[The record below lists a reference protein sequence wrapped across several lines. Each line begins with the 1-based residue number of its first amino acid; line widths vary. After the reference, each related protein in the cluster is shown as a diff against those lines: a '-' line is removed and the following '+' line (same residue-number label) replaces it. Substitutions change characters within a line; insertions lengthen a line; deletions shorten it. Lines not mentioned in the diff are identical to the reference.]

1 MIYINVLRNVYT
13 SIYLIVQVVLKTLR
27 IMIYK
32 ITLIRLD
39 YANYKQ
45 SVSCNLQNYNNY

>member
-1 MIYINVLRNVYT
+1 MT
-13 SIYLIVQVVLKTLR
+13 
-27 IMIYK
+27 YK

-45 SVSCNLQNYNNY
+45 SVSCNLQNYNNYWKTNNHKKNWLKSQQFPLNYVLNIKL